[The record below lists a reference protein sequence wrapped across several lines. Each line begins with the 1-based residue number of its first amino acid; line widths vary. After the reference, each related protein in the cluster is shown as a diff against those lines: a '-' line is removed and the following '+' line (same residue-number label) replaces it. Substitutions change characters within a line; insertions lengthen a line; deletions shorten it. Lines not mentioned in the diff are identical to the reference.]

1 MADFALRQSEN
12 LERLAYDLT
21 EESQRLRADN
31 KMLLEQWRKAVTERC
46 QDEAPAGSP
55 DPQWPSQ

>member
-1 MADFALRQSEN
+1 MADFALWQREN

-46 QDEAPAGSP
+46 QDEVPAGSP
-55 DPQWPSQ
+55 APQ